1 MLGLR
6 FLGFIFLGLMC
17 AGGALANSYHA
28 MDEEVQISVREPAAA
43 EPGYTADPKAVARIN
58 MILDDKTLK
67 ATSSYNDW
75 RIGETVSVESQKKG
89 VGIIGFLEII
99 GVSNNE
105 DGTFQVTAELL
116 RQSRLHLMQV
126 GDEISHIDLSS
137 DNEKYKGTTD
147 LIVKSR
153 GKNISSKY
161 KPLFTQGVS
170 VGETAETLWQNEF
183 LLTWFGQVS
192 YGLTDRLSVNTII
205 PADVGG
211 APNAAAKFRVYQSDS
226 NVFSLGTNAA
236 YVPKDAST
244 TLNFTIFWDSV
255 SSESVVSHT
264 LFTVAAMSFASA
276 EDITAVKSLGTTS
289 FQTGYEFILDNWDR
303 VLLGP
308 SYNFET
314 KALGGYLTYVKIWDR
329 FHFSLSVNSTDVSS
343 FKISPVDGYFFLFDA
358 YWRF

>member
-6 FLGFIFLGLMC
+6 IWGLILV
-17 AGGALANSYHA
+17 ALVWGDKSYANSYHA
-28 MDEEVQISVREPAAA
+28 MDQEVQISVRGPAS
-43 EPGYTADPKAVARIN
+43 ELNPNADPNATARISQ
-58 MILDDKTLK
+58 ILDDKTLK
-67 ATSSYNDW
+67 ATSTSKDW
-75 RIGETVSVESQKKG
+75 RIGETVSVQAQKKG
-89 VGIIGFLEII
+89 VGVIGFLEII

-105 DGTFQVTAELL
+105 DGSYEITAELL
-116 RQSRLHLMQV
+116 RQSRLHLLQV

-147 LIVKSR
+147 LLVKTR
-153 GKNISSKY
+153 GKDISSKY
-161 KPLFTQGVS
+161 KALFTQGVS
-170 VGETAETLWQNEF
+170 VGETAETLWQNEY
-183 LLTWFGQVS
+183 LITWYGQVS
-192 YGLTDRLSVNTII
+192 YGLTDRLSVNTILL
-205 PADVGG
+205 ADVGG
-211 APNAAAKFRVYQSDS
+211 APNAAAKYRVYQSDS
-226 NVFSLGTNAA
+226 NIFSLGTNVA

-255 SSESVVSHT
+255 SSESVISHT